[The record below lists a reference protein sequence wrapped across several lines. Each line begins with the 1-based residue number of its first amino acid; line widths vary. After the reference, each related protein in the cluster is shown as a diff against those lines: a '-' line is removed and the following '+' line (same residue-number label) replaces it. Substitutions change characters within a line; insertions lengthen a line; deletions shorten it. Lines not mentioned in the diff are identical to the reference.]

1 MRVVLATSNTHKV
14 NELQALLPTLSLV
27 GQDTFNIESAAET
40 GLTFIENALIKARH
54 AAASAGLPA
63 LADDSGLVVPALE
76 GAPGIISARYAGEDA
91 TDTDNNQK
99 LLQALDKIARRDA
112 FFFCCLVLISHAED
126 PTPLIATGR
135 WHGDIIRQPKGRHG
149 FGYDPLF
156 RVQGLDCT
164 AAELT
169 QEEKGQRSHR
179 GLAARELHRMVS
191 SQR

>member
-14 NELQALLPTLSLV
+14 NELQALLPNLSLV

-54 AAASAGLPA
+54 AADSAGLPA

-99 LLQALDKIARRDA
+99 LLRALDKIAHRDA
-112 FFFCCLVLISHAED
+112 FFFCCLALISHAED

-135 WHGDIIRQPKGRHG
+135 WHGEIIRQPKGRHG

-169 QEEKGQRSHR
+169 QEEKGQQSHR
-179 GLAARELHRMVS
+179 ALAARELQKMVS

>member
-27 GQDTFNIESAAET
+27 GQDTLNIESAAET

-54 AAASAGLPA
+54 AADSAGLPA

-99 LLQALDKIARRDA
+99 LLQALD
-112 FFFCCLVLISHAED
+112 
-126 PTPLIATGR
+126 
-135 WHGDIIRQPKGRHG
+135 
-149 FGYDPLF
+149 
-156 RVQGLDCT
+156 
-164 AAELT
+164 
-169 QEEKGQRSHR
+169 
-179 GLAARELHRMVS
+179 
-191 SQR
+191 

>member
-14 NELQALLPTLSLV
+14 NELQALLPNLSLV

-54 AAASAGLPA
+54 AADSAGLPA

-99 LLQALDKIARRDA
+99 LLRALDKIAHRDA
-112 FFFCCLVLISHAED
+112 FFFCCLALISHAED

-135 WHGDIIRQPKGRHG
+135 WHGEIIRQPKGRHG

-169 QEEKGQRSHR
+169 REEKGRRSHR
-179 GLAARELHRMVS
+179 GLAARELHKMVS
-191 SQR
+191 SER